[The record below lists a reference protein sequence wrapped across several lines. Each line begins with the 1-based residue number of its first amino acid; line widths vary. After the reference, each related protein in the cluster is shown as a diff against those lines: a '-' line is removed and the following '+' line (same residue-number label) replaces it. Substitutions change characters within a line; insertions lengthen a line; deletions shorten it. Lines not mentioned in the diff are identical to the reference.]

1 VTSLGTHGPTQGSLD
16 EAVARLLIGRL
27 GRVPHLHDR
36 AQVLAVSPPE
46 TGSAADTELAERP
59 EVKLG
64 YIKARALLVCA
75 IDHLETLRLLVVEAR
90 AVPSFA
96 HMTLL
101 RGALEPALQARWAMA
116 GTTDDRV
123 ARGFALEL
131 ENLDERRKFE
141 ECVDDGSLARG
152 RIVQLLEKAE
162 GIGLTS
168 LNKRGERCLT
178 KPAIGYIDLLRILPS
193 ADPSMT
199 KSSDDSWVY
208 RFLSGYA
215 HAKTWATT
223 LGAEPVPPTAGRDHV
238 IVCRVEAVDVYLVKM
253 VERVMSVVEAAVSEV
268 EALWGLP
275 AEQHSA

>member
-1 VTSLGTHGPTQGSLD
+1 MGS
-16 EAVARLLIGRL
+16 
-27 GRVPHLHDR
+27 VPALRHR
-36 AQVLAVSPPE
+36 AQALVVSPPG

-59 EVKLG
+59 EVKYG
-64 YIKARALLVCA
+64 YIEARALLVCA
-75 IDHLETLRLLVVEAR
+75 IDHLNALRLLVVEAR
-90 AVPSFA
+90 TVPPFA

-141 ECVDDGSLARG
+141 ESVGDGSLARG
-152 RIVQLLEKAE
+152 RIEQLLDEAE
-162 GIGLTS
+162 QLGLTALS
-168 LNKRGERCLT
+168 RLGERCLA
-178 KPAIGYIDLLRILPS
+178 KPAIGYIDLLRILSS

-215 HAKTWATT
+215 HAKPWATT
-223 LGAEPVPPTAGRDHV
+223 LGAMPAPPTAGPDHG
-238 IVCRVEAVDVYLVKM
+238 IVCRVDAVDVYLVEM
-253 VERVMSVVEAAVSEV
+253 VERVMYMVEAAVSEV
-268 EALWGLP
+268 EALWGLT
-275 AEQHSA
+275 AEQYSA